1 MNAIFTN
8 ITIATVNGRTSFVHT
23 FAPRTPDTHLM
34 FG

>member
-8 ITIATVNGRTSFVHT
+8 IITVNATQRDIFGHT
-23 FAPRTPDTHLM
+23 FTPRTPDTHLM